1 MKHKAK
7 TNTSTFQEDI
17 NTHNFNPKSN
27 LNTYHPLSSI
37 SHDPL
42 PLDLLYQSFPNPS
55 SDKVQGS
62 QVSQVKEQK
71 GEVSLDISFL
81 FQIPL
86 CEGGDSFFVDIEFA
100 NLSDQ
105 SNELNFPNQSSESL
119 GNHHFDDDDSIDVY
133 IDEFPSASTNLSIY

>member
-62 QVSQVKEQK
+62 QVS
-71 GEVSLDISFL
+71 
-81 FQIPL
+81 
-86 CEGGDSFFVDIEFA
+86 
-100 NLSDQ
+100 
-105 SNELNFPNQSSESL
+105 
-119 GNHHFDDDDSIDVY
+119 
-133 IDEFPSASTNLSIY
+133 